1 MKRISTLI
9 FLIASLQLNAQW
21 ETYNTGNVSELKSN
35 NINSIVVSP
44 ADNNI
49 WFGTDN
55 GLTRY
60 NGSVWVTYTAESDN
74 IASNTV
80 NDISYKNTN
89 YGPELLLST
98 GNGATVLNFT
108 VDGISTATPYRTDN
122 SGIISNKVYSNGIS
136 SGENKF
142 FGTEKGVS
150 MFVNSNWV
158 HVTGFDSTYLA
169 NSPVKSIKASS
180 DGYTYLGS
188 RGNGIYQYQDDVD
201 GVSLVT
207 VFEIPWSNIPS
218 DTIFSL
224 FVDSNGSQW
233 YGTNNGVKLHSSL
246 KAKEG
251 WDSIY
256 YTTQEGLPN
265 DTVTAII
272 QDVKGNMWF
281 GTNNGLALR
290 QGENWTIFTTA
301 DGLASNRIHDI
312 AQDMNSNI
320 WIATDKG
327 ISKYIPSWA
336 GIPVKS
342 ATPSFS
348 LNIHPNPARD
358 GVWVKYNLPTGGPTR
373 VAVFDLAG
381 RMIKQLQYGFNEAGE
396 HEIFWNTAGD
406 NGSFA
411 DAGIYVVRIQSNNL
425 STTKKMV
432 ILR

>member
-60 NGSVWVTYTAESDN
+60 NGSVWVTYTVESDN

-169 NSPVKSIKASS
+169 NSS
-180 DGYTYLGS
+180 G
-188 RGNGIYQYQDDVD
+188 
-201 GVSLVT
+201 
-207 VFEIPWSNIPS
+207 EI
-218 DTIFSL
+218 D
-224 FVDSNGSQW
+224 
-233 YGTNNGVKLHSSL
+233 
-246 KAKEG
+246 
-251 WDSIY
+251 
-256 YTTQEGLPN
+256 
-265 DTVTAII
+265 
-272 QDVKGNMWF
+272 
-281 GTNNGLALR
+281 
-290 QGENWTIFTTA
+290 
-301 DGLASNRIHDI
+301 
-312 AQDMNSNI
+312 
-320 WIATDKG
+320 
-327 ISKYIPSWA
+327 
-336 GIPVKS
+336 
-342 ATPSFS
+342 
-348 LNIHPNPARD
+348 
-358 GVWVKYNLPTGGPTR
+358 
-373 VAVFDLAG
+373 
-381 RMIKQLQYGFNEAGE
+381 
-396 HEIFWNTAGD
+396 
-406 NGSFA
+406 
-411 DAGIYVVRIQSNNL
+411 
-425 STTKKMV
+425 
-432 ILR
+432 

>member
-1 MKRISTLI
+1 M
-9 FLIASLQLNAQW
+9 
-21 ETYNTGNVSELKSN
+21 
-35 NINSIVVSP
+35 
-44 ADNNI
+44 
-49 WFGTDN
+49 
-55 GLTRY
+55 
-60 NGSVWVTYTAESDN
+60 
-74 IASNTV
+74 
-80 NDISYKNTN
+80 
-89 YGPELLLST
+89 LLVL
-98 GNGATVLNFT
+98 TVL
-108 VDGISTATPYRTDN
+108 ILLTA
-122 SGIISNKVYSNGIS
+122 
-136 SGENKF
+136 
-142 FGTEKGVS
+142 
-150 MFVNSNWV
+150 
-158 HVTGFDSTYLA
+158 
-169 NSPVKSIKASS
+169 PVKSIKASS